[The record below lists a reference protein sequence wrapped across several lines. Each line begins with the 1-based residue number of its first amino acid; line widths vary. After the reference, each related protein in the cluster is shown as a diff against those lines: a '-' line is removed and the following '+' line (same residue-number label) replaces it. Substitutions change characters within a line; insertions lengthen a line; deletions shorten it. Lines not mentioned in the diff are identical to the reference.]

1 MAAQSVRT
9 ETKPQLIPT
18 NAGFR
23 TWAAPPEAL
32 QQEVVPNDLFYIR
45 NHWAN
50 CPEIDINT
58 YRLVVDGEVENP
70 LSLSFDEVLGM
81 AQQRFQVT
89 FECCGNSP
97 GARLLGQGHPH
108 RLGYGDD
115 QGPRHHG
122 QRRVG
127 RYFSERPA
135 GPSRSKRLGG
145 GGYV

>member
-1 MAAQSVRT
+1 MATQSVRT

-45 NHWAN
+45 NHWTN

-58 YRLVVDGEVENP
+58 YRLVVDGEVDNP

-81 AQQRFQVT
+81 AQQRFQ
-89 FECCGNSP
+89 
-97 GARLLGQGHPH
+97 
-108 RLGYGDD
+108 GY
-115 QGPRHHG
+115 
-122 QRRVG
+122 
-127 RYFSERPA
+127 F
-135 GPSRSKRLGG
+135 
-145 GGYV
+145 

>member
-1 MAAQSVRT
+1 MATRSVRT

-32 QQEVVPNDLFYIR
+32 QREVVPNDLFYIR
-45 NHWAN
+45 NHWTD
-50 CPEIDINT
+50 CPEIDIDT

-97 GARLLGQGHPH
+97 VPDYWAKATRTGSVMEMIKGHGIMATPNGAGISLKDLLA
-108 RLGYGDD
+108 RAES
-115 QGPRHHG
+115 RI
-122 QRRVG
+122 RRW
-127 RYFSERPA
+127 R
-135 GPSRSKRLGG
+135 
-145 GGYV
+145 